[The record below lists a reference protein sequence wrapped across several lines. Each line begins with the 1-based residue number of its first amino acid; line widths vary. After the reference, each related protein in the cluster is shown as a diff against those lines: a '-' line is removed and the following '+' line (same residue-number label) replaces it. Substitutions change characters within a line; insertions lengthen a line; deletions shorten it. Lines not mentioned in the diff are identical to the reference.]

1 MPTTPAAKQTA
12 VHTQAKTASAKAAQS
27 DDSDSSSEPAMPTT
41 PAAKQ
46 AAVHTQAPQKK
57 VAPSKDS
64 DSSESEPP
72 MPVTPAA
79 KRKAASSQAKAAASD
94 DSDSSESEPSNSVEP
109 AAKRESASSQAQVA
123 GTKAAP
129 ADASDS
135 SESEIPQTR
144 TTPARPAA
152 KKKAACSQESS
163 SEEEDQ
169 TTKAPAPSQVAAS
182 GNPAAES
189 DSSKTVKAAAKKAPK
204 SKPDLP
210 EAPVTN
216 HSDSQSSSSMA
227 FKFTAATDPI
237 KAAAVT
243 DEAGSSDKAPE
254 LLGTKRPRAV
264 PQDASDGD
272 DSLMHPAKL
281 QATRSTAR
289 EDGEVAES
297 DPASRGVLD
306 MNILAELLQANIT
319 GDFATVVALAD
330 KISARAN
337 VARQKSLEPDLPGA
351 HSVHSESPQ
360 RRPSAAK
367 SSAKTPDAN
376 RKDAEPPSQTEASCE
391 PTGEFGS
398 PKSPVAAAKTQ
409 GTSSSHASA
418 SGSRLYNVTVKSLPW
433 VLDLDALRK
442 HLGAC
447 GEILDLNLPTQ
458 SNGIGRRTKG
468 YCEVSYKTKE
478 GFENALKYDGTE
490 YCGRKIYVQ
499 KNNEI
504 KPDSHVNGDD
514 TNGLDHGTPDS
525 SKGRGNDPDEVGTP
539 EKTTKR
545 KAKVGR
551 GSEATKVPSAREEEE
566 EAETVSVKRPKRK
579 DQSKK
584 ATGVI

>member
-1 MPTTPAAKQTA
+1 M
-12 VHTQAKTASAKAAQS
+12 
-27 DDSDSSSEPAMPTT
+27 
-41 PAAKQ
+41 
-46 AAVHTQAPQKK
+46 
-57 VAPSKDS
+57 
-64 DSSESEPP
+64 
-72 MPVTPAA
+72 
-79 KRKAASSQAKAAASD
+79 
-94 DSDSSESEPSNSVEP
+94 
-109 AAKRESASSQAQVA
+109 
-123 GTKAAP
+123 
-129 ADASDS
+129 
-135 SESEIPQTR
+135 
-144 TTPARPAA
+144 
-152 KKKAACSQESS
+152 
-163 SEEEDQ
+163 
-169 TTKAPAPSQVAAS
+169 
-182 GNPAAES
+182 
-189 DSSKTVKAAAKKAPK
+189 
-204 SKPDLP
+204 
-210 EAPVTN
+210 TN

-227 FKFTAATDPI
+227 FKFPAATDPI
-237 KAAAVT
+237 KA
-243 DEAGSSDKAPE
+243 PE
-254 LLGTKRPRAV
+254 FLGTKRPRAV

-289 EDGEVAES
+289 EAGEVAES
-297 DPASRGVLD
+297 DPSASQGVLD

-337 VARQKSLEPDLPGA
+337 VARQKSLAPDLTGA

-360 RRPSAAK
+360 MRPSAAK
-367 SSAKTPDAN
+367 SSAKTQAAN

-447 GEILDLNLPTQ
+447 GEILDINLPTQ

-478 GFENALKYDGTE
+478 GLENALKYDGTE

-514 TNGLDHGTPDS
+514 TNALDHGTPDS
-525 SKGRGNDPDEVGTP
+525 SKVRGNDPDEVSTP

-566 EAETVSVKRPKRK
+566 EAETVSAKRPKRK